1 MLLGLTL
8 VVKDKELGLG
18 PSATNNHTY
27 PLLPVLPGTHLLPL
41 SRIHKVNVV
50 DLSERE
56 RPV

>member
-27 PLLPVLPGTHLLPL
+27 PLLPGTHLLPL